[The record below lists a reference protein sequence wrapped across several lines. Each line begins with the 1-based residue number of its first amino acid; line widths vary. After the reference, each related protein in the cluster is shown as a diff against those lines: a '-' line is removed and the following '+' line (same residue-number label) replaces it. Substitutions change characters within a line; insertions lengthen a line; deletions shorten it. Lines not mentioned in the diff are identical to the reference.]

1 MAANDRLN
9 IKTFL
14 LIIRRSP
21 PLFDGHPASA
31 NAVIHAPMPSVVDD
45 CGIGRSA
52 PLIFGAG
59 LAHPAVG
66 DVVRGIRS
74 VAPDYAEGDHAGS
87 MRVILDVLDGPR
99 KGRTF
104 VFDRHDT
111 FIVGRSRYVHCSMPE
126 DSALSRDHFLIE
138 INPPRCEVRDLGSTN
153 GTFVNE
159 RKVDRARLNS
169 GDRIAAGQSL
179 FQVRVEGLPTSG
191 LEPLGDSSATTEST
205 SGTHPFGHNGGPIR
219 CISCGADAPVDVD
232 VALGPDVSGGEPVEW
247 FCDRCRADVAAVP
260 QPVPHYT
267 TLRELGRGAM
277 GVVYQ
282 ARHNQTGR
290 LVALK
295 LIVPESAAARS
306 AVDRFLRE
314 MSVISQL
321 KHPNIVEWLEQG
333 MTRGQFWFAMEYVQ
347 GSNLEAL
354 ANAAPGTYPVNQA
367 CRMACQVLKG
377 LEQAHSLGFVHRD
390 IKPENVLIG
399 HGPAGL
405 TAKISDFGL
414 AKSFRGLGLSGLTF
428 SGEMRGTVPFMPPEQ
443 MLDFKTV
450 TPAGDL
456 YATAATLYFLLS
468 SQFIYDQ
475 LADGGDL
482 IRMLLEDAPVPI
494 RKRRGDVPAGLAAV
508 LEKCLAR
515 DPKDRYP
522 TATEMRNAL
531 RPFC

>member
-1 MAANDRLN
+1 
-9 IKTFL
+9 
-14 LIIRRSP
+14 
-21 PLFDGHPASA
+21 
-31 NAVIHAPMPSVVDD
+31 
-45 CGIGRSA
+45 
-52 PLIFGAG
+52 
-59 LAHPAVG
+59 
-66 DVVRGIRS
+66 
-74 VAPDYAEGDHAGS
+74 
-87 MRVILDVLDGPR
+87 MRVILDVLQGPR
-99 KGRTF
+99 QGRSF

-111 FIVGRSRYVHCSMPE
+111 FIVGRSRFVHCPMPE

-138 INPPRCEVRDLGSTN
+138 INPPRCEIRDLGSTN

-159 RKVDRARLNS
+159 RRVERARLSS
-169 GDRIAAGQSL
+169 GDRIAAGQSV
-179 FQVRVEGLPTSG
+179 FRVRVETGSVSDGTAPGATASQTET
-191 LEPLGDSSATTEST
+191 LEPIGAIVHCAGCGTPAPPGIDIA
-205 SGTHPFGHNGGPIR
+205 SGSNP
-219 CISCGADAPVDVD
+219 S
-232 VALGPDVSGGEPVEW
+232 LGEPVEW
-247 FCDRCRADVAAVP
+247 LCELCRAETSSLP

-267 TLRELGRGAM
+267 TIRELGRGAM

-282 ARHNQTGR
+282 ARHVQTGR

-333 MTRGQFWFAMEYVQ
+333 MTRGQFWFAMEYVS
-347 GSNLEAL
+347 GTNLEAV
-354 ANAAPGTYPVNQA
+354 ANAEPGRYPINQA

-390 IKPENVLIG
+390 IKPENILIG
-399 HGPAGL
+399 RQPEGL
-405 TAKISDFGL
+405 VAKISDFGL
-414 AKSFRGLGLSGLTF
+414 AKSYRGLGLSGLTF

-450 TPAGDL
+450 LPSGDL
-456 YATAATLYFLLS
+456 YATAATLYYLLT

-475 LADGGDL
+475 VSDGGDL
-482 IRMLLEDAPVPI
+482 IRTLLEESPVPVQS
-494 RKRRGDVPAGLAAV
+494 RRHDVPSGLAAV
-508 LEKCLAR
+508 LQKCLAR

-522 TATEMRNAL
+522 TATAMRQAL

>member
-1 MAANDRLN
+1 
-9 IKTFL
+9 
-14 LIIRRSP
+14 
-21 PLFDGHPASA
+21 
-31 NAVIHAPMPSVVDD
+31 
-45 CGIGRSA
+45 
-52 PLIFGAG
+52 
-59 LAHPAVG
+59 
-66 DVVRGIRS
+66 
-74 VAPDYAEGDHAGS
+74 
-87 MRVILDVLDGPR
+87 LDVLQGPR
-99 KGRTF
+99 KGRSF

-111 FIVGRSRYVHCSMPE
+111 FIVGRSRFVHCPMPE

-138 INPPRCEVRDLGSTN
+138 INPPRCEIRDLGSTN
-153 GTFVNE
+153 GTFVNDRRVE
-159 RKVDRARLNS
+159 RLRLNS
-169 GDRIAAGQSL
+169 GDRIAAGQSV
-179 FQVRVEGLPTSG
+179 FRVRVEGLSAPAK
-191 LEPLGDSSATTEST
+191 EPSAVVDTVSLGR
-205 SGTHPFGHNGGPIR
+205 NGVPIR
-219 CISCGADAPVDVD
+219 CAECGTGAPPDVD
-232 VALGPDVSGGEPVEW
+232 VVSGSRIGEAESIDW
-247 FCDRCRADVAAVP
+247 LCELCRAELATLP

-282 ARHNQTGR
+282 ARHNQTGQ

-295 LIVPESAAARS
+295 LIVPETAAARS

-314 MSVISQL
+314 MSVLSQL

-333 MTRGQFWFAMEYVQ
+333 MTRGQFWFAMEFVN
-347 GSNLEAL
+347 GTNLEAL
-354 ANAAPGTYPVNQA
+354 ANSDPGRFPIKQA

-390 IKPENVLIG
+390 IKPENILIARQ
-399 HGPAGL
+399 PEGL
-405 TAKISDFGL
+405 VAKISDFGL

-450 TPAGDL
+450 LPSGDL
-456 YATAATLYFLLS
+456 YATAATLYYLLT

-475 LADGGDL
+475 VTDGGDL
-482 IRMLLEDAPVPI
+482 IRTLLEEAPVPV
-494 RKRRGDVPAGLAAV
+494 RNRRSDIPNSLAAV

-522 TATEMRNAL
+522 TATAMRQAL